1 MILFKKGDELKKYLI
16 KKSSEGISIGFV
28 PTMGALHEGH
38 LSLVRAAKEKNGLVV
53 ASIFVNP
60 TQFND
65 QQDYLHYPKTIDQDI
80 LLLEKSACDV
90 LFLPDVQEIY
100 PSGYVADHYALGS
113 LETVLEG
120 KYRPGHFQG
129 VCQVVDRLLAIV
141 MPSTL
146 FLGQKDYQQCMVIE
160 RLIDLKQYAT
170 KLYVVPTMR
179 ENSGLAM
186 SSRNLRLNEQDREKA
201 AAIHD
206 GLTHLKSRLQPGK
219 VQPLCDDIATGLLQA
234 GFEKVDYISIAN
246 AQTLEPV
253 EEWDGKT
260 DLVALAAV
268 FLSGVRLIDNIPL
281 T

>member
-1 MILFKKGDELKKYLI
+1 MILFKKADELKKYLI
-16 KKSSEGISIGFV
+16 KKTEEGLSIGFV

-38 LSLVRAAKEKNGLVV
+38 LSLIKEARERTGLVV
-53 ASIFVNP
+53 CSIFVNP

-65 QQDYLHYPKTIDQDI
+65 QQDYLYYPKTIDQDI
-80 LLLEKSACDV
+80 LALEKSACDV

-100 PSGYVADHYALGS
+100 PDSYLPKSYDLGS

-129 VCQVVDRLLAIV
+129 VCQVVDRLLEIV
-141 MPSTL
+141 IPTML

-160 RLIDLKQYAT
+160 KLIQIKQYPSS
-170 KLYVVPTMR
+170 LFIVPTKR
-179 ENSGLAM
+179 EESGLAM
-186 SSRNLRLNEQDREKA
+186 SSRNLRLTEADRQKA
-201 AAIHD
+201 KAIYA
-206 GLTHLKSRLQPGK
+206 GLNLIKTQLKTGA
-219 VQPLCDDIATGLLQA
+219 VQQFCDDVHKDLLEA

-246 AQTLEPV
+246 AQTLEPI
-253 EEWDGKT
+253 EIWDGKT
-260 DLVALAAV
+260 PLVALAAT

>member
-16 KKSSEGISIGFV
+16 KKTEEGLSIGFV

-38 LSLVRAAKEKNGLVV
+38 LSLIRAAKEKTTLVV
-53 ASIFVNP
+53 CSIFVNP

-65 QQDYLHYPKTIDQDI
+65 QQDYLHYPKTIEQDI
-80 LLLEKSACDV
+80 LALEKSTCDV
-90 LFLPDVQEIY
+90 LFMPDVQEIY
-100 PSGYVADHYALGS
+100 PDNYLPKSYHLGS

-129 VCQVVDRLLAIV
+129 VCQVVDTLLEIV
-141 MPSTL
+141 MPTLL

-160 RLIDLKQYAT
+160 KLIQIKQYPSR
-170 KLYVVPTMR
+170 LFIVPTKR
-179 ENSGLAM
+179 EESGLAM
-186 SSRNLRLNEQDREKA
+186 SSRNLRLTEADRQKA
-201 AAIHD
+201 KAIYA
-206 GLTHLKSRLQPGK
+206 GLNHIKMQLKTGA
-219 VQPLCDDIATGLLQA
+219 VQQLCDDIHKDLLEA

-246 AQTLEPV
+246 AQNLEPI
-253 EEWDGKT
+253 EIWDGKIP
-260 DLVALAAV
+260 LVALAAA